1 MDIPFELQKIQS
13 EIKTDRKLIHR
24 ALGTHWN
31 ALQEQST
38 TLSDFIDRSAA
49 RQEHFLDL
57 LEFQAKET
65 DDLHFRLS
73 RVEQKLDPPAA

>member
-1 MDIPFELQKIQS
+1 M
-13 EIKTDRKLIHR
+13 
-24 ALGTHWN
+24 
-31 ALQEQST
+31 LQEQSRISQEQSRLMQEQGQVLQEQGQVLQEQRT
-38 TLSDFIDRSAA
+38 TLFDFIDRSAA